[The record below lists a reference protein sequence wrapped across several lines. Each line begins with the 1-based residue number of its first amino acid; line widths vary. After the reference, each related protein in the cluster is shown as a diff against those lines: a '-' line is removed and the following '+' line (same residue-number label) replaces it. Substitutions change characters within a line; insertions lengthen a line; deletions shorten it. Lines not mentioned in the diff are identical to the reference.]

1 MIRCS
6 IFLLLSSLCI
16 GCGSTVELNRSLS
29 EVDRKQPNPVSPV
42 VRENDSAP
50 PRALKYLIPDE
61 TEYYNPAPQQQGQ
74 PADGIFAAGTMVDI
88 LREAGQYVLVRSE
101 SGVIG
106 CVAAEAVR
114 LSNVSAA
121 DVFGLVRGC
130 NQFALDLYQQLRS
143 GDENLFFSPT
153 SISVA
158 LAMTFAGAAGD
169 TQAEM
174 ARTMHFDMPY
184 AQFHESMHAFQ
195 GFWASPDKDSGIRLN
210 LANRLWGQRDYQFL
224 PAFRDLTRDKYSAE
238 LAQLDFADSEHS
250 RQVINSWVEEQTEK
264 KIVDL
269 IPGGFLSSDT
279 RLVLTNAVYF
289 QGNWADQFKKED
301 TSDQDFQV
309 NKTAK
314 VKVPMMHRTGNCR
327 YSALD
332 DLQILELPYGDGS
345 LSMIVL
351 LPKRVDGLE
360 ELEAQL
366 NVENLQRWM
375 QSLKSN
381 DRLEISLPRFK
392 ATTEFDL
399 SRTLKAMG
407 IKTAFAPIGADFSG
421 MTGDT
426 TLFIS
431 GVVHKAFVDVNEEG
445 TEAAAAT
452 AVVISTVS
460 MPPMFIADHPFVFM
474 IRNNRNG
481 ALLFVGRIKNPAA
494 SPGNN

>member
-1 MIRCS
+1 M
-6 IFLLLSSLCI
+6 
-16 GCGSTVELNRSLS
+16 
-29 EVDRKQPNPVSPV
+29 SP
-42 VRENDSAP
+42 
-50 PRALKYLIPDE
+50 
-61 TEYYNPAPQQQGQ
+61 
-74 PADGIFAAGTMVDI
+74 
-88 LREAGQYVLVRSE
+88 
-101 SGVIG
+101 
-106 CVAAEAVR
+106 
-114 LSNVSAA
+114 
-121 DVFGLVRGC
+121 
-130 NQFALDLYQQLRS
+130 
-143 GDENLFFSPT
+143 
-153 SISVA
+153 
-158 LAMTFAGAAGD
+158 
-169 TQAEM
+169 
-174 ARTMHFDMPY
+174 FD
-184 AQFHESMHAFQ
+184 F
-195 GFWASPDKDSGIRLN
+195 
-210 LANRLWGQRDYQFL
+210 
-224 PAFRDLTRDKYSAE
+224 
-238 LAQLDFADSEHS
+238 
-250 RQVINSWVEEQTEK
+250 
-264 KIVDL
+264 
-269 IPGGFLSSDT
+269 
-279 RLVLTNAVYF
+279 
-289 QGNWADQFKKED
+289 
-301 TSDQDFQV
+301 
-309 NKTAK
+309 
-314 VKVPMMHRTGNCR
+314 KVPMMHRTGNCR

-332 DLQILELPYGDGS
+332 DLQISELPYGDGS